1 MFSGR
6 MVIQTGGQIFHLYE
20 GKLTKYDLSCFTG
33 KGEQQMEEKKTERL
47 LFWDILKGIGIVS
60 IVFGHSQNLGILIR
74 AVYYYHLAIFFFVSG
89 YLFNEERYGDRPF
102 DFFARR
108 LKNMWTP
115 YVCYGGL
122 FVLLHNFLTENRLFP
137 SELYGR
143 KDMLYALSDTL
154 FLHCSEGPSGA
165 MWFVP
170 AMLAVGAVFSVL
182 LWFCRNY
189 LPSTVRPWALAVFCG
204 LAGFAGVI
212 LNRGGIRLDYHV
224 QTALLV
230 VPVYYGGYLLRTRK
244 IDVEKY
250 TAWPGAV
257 FCGVLLSYFLLA
269 TDESVELSVNVIPQ
283 GINFYVI
290 SAAGIYLCCFA
301 AKCLQRHPKA
311 GRAAALLGKY
321 SFDIMALHFLVFK
334 AADWIYGLLINDPVE
349 NRVRF
354 PHSYDELHLLY
365 LVFGVVLPVVFAIAA
380 RKAIHRAGHDV
391 RSHFQ
396 I

>member
-1 MFSGR
+1 
-6 MVIQTGGQIFHLYE
+6 
-20 GKLTKYDLSCFTG
+20 
-33 KGEQQMEEKKTERL
+33 MEEKKTERL

-89 YLFNEERYGDRPF
+89 YLFNEERYGDKPF
-102 DFFARR
+102 EFFARR
-108 LKNMWTP
+108 LKNMWMP

-122 FVLLHNFLTENRLFP
+122 FVLLHNFLTVNRLFP
-137 SELYGR
+137 SEYYGR

-154 FLHCSEGPSGA
+154 FLHCSEGPAGA
-165 MWFVP
+165 MWFIPV
-170 AMLAVGAVFSVL
+170 MLAVGIVFSVL

-189 LPSTVRPWALAVFCG
+189 LPSPARPWALAFFCG
-204 LAGFAGVI
+204 LAGFVGVI

-230 VPVYYGGYLLRTRK
+230 VPVYYGGYLLRVKK
-244 IDVEKY
+244 IDPEKY
-250 TAWPGAV
+250 VAWPGVV
-257 FCGVLLSYFLLA
+257 FCGVLLSYFLLS
-269 TDESVELSVNVIPQ
+269 TNESVELSVNVIPR
-283 GINFYVI
+283 GVNFYVI

-301 AKCLQRHPKA
+301 AKCLQKHPKA
-311 GRAAALLGKY
+311 GGAAALLGKY

-334 AADWIYGLLINDPVE
+334 VVDWIYGLLINDPIE

-354 PHSYDELHLLY
+354 PHSYGELHLLY
-365 LVFGVVLPVVFAIAA
+365 LVLGVVLPVVLAIAA

-391 RSHFQ
+391 RLWAGSQ
-396 I
+396 EK